1 MICFLPWA
9 AKSKQ
14 CKNLIVTNT
23 FINARAH
30 PGDFYLQT
38 KIPEFID
45 TVLVTIV
52 KRGKNPQ
59 WTLWKRLMHG
69 CKSSWQLRFL
79 SEVLFNVCIAKGMQG
94 KEANFLTNFWSTLN
108 LAKKKEVIETQIL
121 CSWESKTFPFYK
133 ARIHAR
139 KQKQKYFLGIW
150 AIGRLYGY
158 DSWVWSNYSGHF
170 SWVTGWDKTFLF
182 WVSKVTGYFSHDLH
196 APGNVFW
203 RKSPPF
209 LL

>member
-59 WTLWKRLMHG
+59 WTLLKRLMHG

-108 LAKKKEVIETQIL
+108 LAKKKKWLKHKFCVA
-121 CSWESKTFPFYK
+121 KK
-133 ARIHAR
+133 AKH
-139 KQKQKYFLGIW
+139 
-150 AIGRLYGY
+150 
-158 DSWVWSNYSGHF
+158 S
-170 SWVTGWDKTFLF
+170 LF
-182 WVSKVTGYFSHDLH
+182 TKLEFM
-196 APGNVFW
+196 PGN
-203 RKSPPF
+203 KSKNIS
-209 LL
+209 